1 MRIGMLH
8 QTLFWPIVILVSFK
22 FTQKDVHFPRDKRI
36 GMKHSVF
43 LDKTWVSLECLVKCP
58 FIFYLR
64 QVHLNNLSPTSSD
77 SEPIWY
83 RKLELFIIHL
93 KVVIKSIH
101 TERLRHTLL
110 KNLDEAFTTRTT
122 EKKLFAHPIYLEQDT
137 CKIFL
142 YIYSVYQVY
151 WFSKLQNRQLYE
163 FEYVHEILASFQAKH
178 KFVLVKILNHWLY

>member
-77 SEPIWY
+77 LDPIWF
-83 RKLELFIIHL
+83 RKLELCIESYYEINSHWKIKAYCWKTWMKHL
-93 KVVIKSIH
+93 QHGPQKKNCLH
-101 TERLRHTLL
+101 TQ
-110 KNLDEAFTTRTT
+110 FT
-122 EKKLFAHPIYLEQDT
+122 
-137 CKIFL
+137 
-142 YIYSVYQVY
+142 
-151 WFSKLQNRQLYE
+151 
-163 FEYVHEILASFQAKH
+163 
-178 KFVLVKILNHWLY
+178 